1 MIVGGE
7 KKREKRDS
15 TWMICGWDEEENG
28 RWSDPINRTTSNA
41 TSLLFLLS

>member
-28 RWSDPINRTTSNA
+28 R
-41 TSLLFLLS
+41 